1 MSSVDSDDS
10 DYYLEAALACTVAV
24 IVANVALMVKIRYG
38 PQMVTKLT
46 MRPYLA
52 AMGMLIVNF
61 MLQLGAI
68 VGVRL
73 IYRDDEQNFYV
84 LIARTGT
91 TVNMIFSPLYLL
103 RMAFALFFFVT
114 RAFESELML
123 LFVRF

>member
-1 MSSVDSDDS
+1 M
-10 DYYLEAALACTVAV
+10 

-73 IYRDDEQNFYV
+73 IYRDDEQKFYM
-84 LIARTGT
+84 L
-91 TVNMIFSPLYLL
+91 FSS
-103 RMAFALFFFVT
+103 R
-114 RAFESELML
+114 
-123 LFVRF
+123 